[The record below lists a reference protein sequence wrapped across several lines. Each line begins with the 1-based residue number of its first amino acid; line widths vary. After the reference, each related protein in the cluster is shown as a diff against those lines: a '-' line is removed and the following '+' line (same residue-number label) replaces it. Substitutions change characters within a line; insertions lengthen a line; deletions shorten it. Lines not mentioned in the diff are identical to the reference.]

1 MLIKQIL
8 TGKASRPIA
17 TITPD
22 STLTDAANVLSSNKI
37 GVIVVSNSGT
47 DVVGI
52 LSERDIVREL
62 GKRGSA
68 CMSDKV
74 HEVMTSNIVTTTG
87 DQTAESVLAQ
97 MTAKRFRHMPVMDGD
112 TMIGIVSIGDIV
124 SARLSEI
131 STEKD
136 ALQSMIMGH

>member
-1 MLIKQIL
+1 
-8 TGKASRPIA
+8 
-17 TITPD
+17 
-22 STLTDAANVLSSNKI
+22 
-37 GVIVVSNSGT
+37 
-47 DVVGI
+47 
-52 LSERDIVREL
+52 
-62 GKRGSA
+62 
-68 CMSDKV
+68 MSDKV

>member
-8 TGKASRPIA
+8 KGKASGPIA
-17 TITPD
+17 TVKPD
-22 STLTDAANVLSSNKI
+22 SSVGDAANVLSSHGI
-37 GVIVVSNSGT
+37 GALVVSNTGK

-62 GKRGSA
+62 GKRGVE

-74 HEVMTSNIVTTTG
+74 SELMTSNIVTTTN
-87 DQTAESVLAQ
+87 DQTAESVLSQ
-97 MTAKRFRHMPVMDGD
+97 MTEKRFRHMPVMDGAQ
-112 TMIGIVSIGDIV
+112 MIGIVSIGDIV